1 MGAASRQIGG
11 RAHLESPVEVRRQGL
26 PPVTSC
32 RSRAEVEPP
41 CRARVLAVEARVV
54 AVEPRSSPRRAPVA
68 GGTGSLSCAPPVVHL
83 DCVLALDSS
92 ARLWTRR

>member
-1 MGAASRQIGG
+1 M
-11 RAHLESPVEVRRQGL
+11 ESPVEVRRQGL

-54 AVEPRSSPRRAPVA
+54 AVEPPFEPPSSPRRRWDGFPLMRPSR
-68 GGTGSLSCAPPVVHL
+68 GTLRLRLSFGL
-83 DCVLALDSS
+83 FG
-92 ARLWTRR
+92 